1 MLHALSAA
9 LRLLCRILSADL
21 CYPASVASVAAAISE
36 KVKDKPVGV
45 DILGS
50 RITLFRD
57 ETGKVVALDDTC
69 PHRGAPLS
77 DGWTATDK
85 TTGKK

>member
-1 MLHALSAA
+1 L
-9 LRLLCRILSADL
+9 
-21 CYPASVASVAAAISE
+21 PAAISDN
-36 KVKDKPVGV
+36 VKDKPIGV

-57 ETGKVVALDDTC
+57 ESGKVVAVDDTC

-85 TTGKK
+85 ATGKK

>member
-1 MLHALSAA
+1 
-9 LRLLCRILSADL
+9 
-21 CYPASVASVAAAISE
+21 VN
-36 KVKDKPVGV
+36 DKPLGV

-57 ETGKVVALDDTC
+57 EEGKVVAVDDTC